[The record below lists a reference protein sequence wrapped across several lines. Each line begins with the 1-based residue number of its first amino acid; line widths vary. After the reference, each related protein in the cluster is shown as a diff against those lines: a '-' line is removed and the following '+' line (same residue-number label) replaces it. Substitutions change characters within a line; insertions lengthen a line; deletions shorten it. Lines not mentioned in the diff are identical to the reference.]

1 MNQRQCLIVEDSAAA
16 VAVLEEYMSRVPFF
30 LPPDVCKSVAEA
42 MVLLQTK
49 KYDLIFLD
57 MHLPDLMGLEL
68 LRGFPEPLP
77 VIVTSAHPDF
87 AVDSFDLNVADYLV
101 KPFTLIRFMKA
112 VNRALNV
119 RCASV
124 DPLDPPYTFLKA
136 GHTVQRFD
144 YNDIDYLQAYGV
156 YCKIVNQQK
165 VTAVNETISSLEA
178 ILPSQLFL
186 RIHKSYIVNLA
197 KITSY
202 SFRQITLGTT
212 QIPIGAAYR
221 DNFQGFLTSLGNR

>member
-1 MNQRQCLIVEDSAAA
+1 MNQRQSLIVEDTASS
-16 VAVLEEYMSRVPFF
+16 VAVLEEFLSRVPFF
-30 LPPDVCKSVAEA
+30 LPPDVCGSVAEA
-42 MVLLQTK
+42 MVLLQAK

-101 KPFTLIRFMKA
+101 KPFTLLRFTRA

-119 RCASV
+119 RLPSV
-124 DPLDPPYTFLKA
+124 DPLEPPYTFLKV
-136 GHTVQRFD
+136 GHNVQRFD
-144 YNDIDYLQAYGV
+144 YSDIDYLQAYGV
-156 YCKIVNQQK
+156 YCKIISQQK
-165 VTAVNETISSLEA
+165 VTAVNETISSLEDK
-178 ILPSQLFL
+178 LPSQLFL
-186 RIHKSYIVNLA
+186 RVHKSYIVNLS
-197 KITSY
+197 KIVSY
-202 SFRQITLGTT
+202 SFRQITLETA

-221 DNFQGFLTSLGNR
+221 DNFQNFLDSLSKR